1 MTAAGQ
7 HRDTGK
13 DEHGDQEHHGDH
25 EDHEDH
31 EDEDHEAKIMKFMEI
46 MDIMVMLDI
55 MMKSGTGEMRMWM
68 ARWRRAGRWR

>member
-7 HRDTGK
+7 HRDTGR
-13 DEHGDQEHHGDH
+13 DEHGDQEDHG
-25 EDHEDH
+25 DH

-46 MDIMVMLDI
+46 MDIMEDGEMVMLDI